1 MTYKVMEERCSEKE
15 LYMCQ
20 VLKYE
25 DPVRQ
30 EAAVNMVPV
39 DELKEKALISLAKE
53 TCEKGGIFPSASQL
67 AICII
72 EHLICINFRHGVER
86 RPRRAWLM
94 STREAGS
101 STEDETQDSRSLSCF
116 S

>member
-1 MTYKVMEERCSEKE
+1 LFQRATTRDCALSCSSIQCARFYCNSTTYKVMEERCSEKE

-30 EAAVNMVPV
+30 EAALNMVPV

-53 TCEKGGIFPSASQL
+53 TCEKGGIFPSAFAAGYMHHRASNLHQL
-67 AICII
+67 
-72 EHLICINFRHGVER
+72 
-86 RPRRAWLM
+86 
-94 STREAGS
+94 
-101 STEDETQDSRSLSCF
+101 
-116 S
+116 